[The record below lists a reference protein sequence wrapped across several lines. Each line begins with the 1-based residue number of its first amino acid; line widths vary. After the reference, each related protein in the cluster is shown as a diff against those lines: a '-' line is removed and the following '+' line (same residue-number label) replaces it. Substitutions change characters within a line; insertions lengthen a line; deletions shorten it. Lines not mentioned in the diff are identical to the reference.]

1 MDLTEKIILD
11 WILYNNKMTYT
22 FKTRC
27 KIKKFV
33 NDHQDIA
40 LEIVAYLYALKR
52 DSSIIIN
59 AAHGHNFLEEMDILH
74 SKIKKY
80 CIGNKVI
87 GQSVTEKLEEIKEKF
102 LTDNV
107 NKYNHEDLSKQ
118 ESYLENKLIEAFSN
132 ANIYEDQ
139 SREYNEVIDLIKKR
153 PDDVFEALFIIN
165 LQRKNLEAILEG
177 AIKRNNLDK
186 DLNRYLV
193 VARESKII
201 YGEKYDM
208 LKNEFAISFTSKL
221 KKEVID
227 TKNYEEEK
235 QIKEWLNPKEY
246 SNVESLLINWWKVN
260 SEFKEDD
267 IEYKKVLNIILEDS
281 EKFLNALMAMF
292 TLGVNITDT
301 INMTLRGNEFE
312 LDELIKFYNLA
323 SINLGIVFE
332 NKYNKEE
339 FIELLSDS
347 LKRERRK

>member
-1 MDLTEKIILD
+1 
-11 WILYNNKMTYT
+11 
-22 FKTRC
+22 
-27 KIKKFV
+27 
-33 NDHQDIA
+33 
-40 LEIVAYLYALKR
+40 
-52 DSSIIIN
+52 
-59 AAHGHNFLEEMDILH
+59 
-74 SKIKKY
+74 
-80 CIGNKVI
+80 
-87 GQSVTEKLEEIKEKF
+87 
-102 LTDNV
+102 
-107 NKYNHEDLSKQ
+107 
-118 ESYLENKLIEAFSN
+118 
-132 ANIYEDQ
+132 
-139 SREYNEVIDLIKKR
+139 
-153 PDDVFEALFIIN
+153 
-165 LQRKNLEAILEG
+165 
-177 AIKRNNLDK
+177 
-186 DLNRYLV
+186 
-193 VARESKII
+193 
-201 YGEKYDM
+201 M

-260 SEFKEDD
+260 SEFKEND

-292 TLGVNITDT
+292 VLGVNITDT

-312 LDELIKFYNLA
+312 IDELIKFYNLA